1 MTCISILKIPLKST
15 KKGLVEPALFADTAS
30 LIPELLYALPR
41 HLLITSSL
49 DSMTQGM
56 ESFVSPKANTYS
68 EIFSSKAI
76 QL

>member
-15 KKGLVEPALFADTAS
+15 KKGLVEHDLFADTAS